1 LADDLF
7 RDRIVRLGTFLG
19 SGDAGSKAETELDC
33 TGLSS
38 MMEIRISEQ
47 GDVAV
52 AGHTV
57 RHDAEIFTA
66 ADA

>member
-1 LADDLF
+1 
-7 RDRIVRLGTFLG
+7 
-19 SGDAGSKAETELDC
+19 
-33 TGLSS
+33 

-52 AGHTV
+52 AGHVAV